1 MCLGT
6 ENSCQVQRIPTAKT
20 TVRACA
26 YMPLSLLSGR
36 LWGDDIKGGAK
47 YQRWELWQRKHIHKS
62 HLISMCLWIPSLVSK
77 HILEKKVEDTRVIS
91 SCLGPNSH
99 LRNPF
104 FSYWPKWPKNV
115 PFLSTHLAMRYHRV
129 QHRSPRAFEMLWLPR
144 VLAESLESTCVF
156 RAVWFL
162 FFKVFRHN
170 ACTGSKT
177 MRLSLRCEQM
187 IFSSVF
193 WLHFYFLHK
202 DESKPR

>member
-99 LRNPF
+99 LRNPCLWHAF
-104 FSYWPKWPKNV
+104 FHIDQSDLKMSHFYPHTLQWGIIGSN
-115 PFLSTHLAMRYHRV
+115 TG
-129 QHRSPRAFEMLWLPR
+129 PR
-144 VLAESLESTCVF
+144 VPS
-156 RAVWFL
+156 
-162 FFKVFRHN
+162 
-170 ACTGSKT
+170 
-177 MRLSLRCEQM
+177 RC
-187 IFSSVF
+187 FD
-193 WLHFYFLHK
+193 Y
-202 DESKPR
+202 PGC